1 MGKTCKVVVCGSAG
15 VGKTAV
21 LEQVI
26 YGTHRIGQETTCPTI
41 EDIYVANIETN
52 RGTRERVR
60 FYDTRGLTSSNQDL
74 PKHYLSMADGF
85 LLVYSTTSQESFNML
100 EYIKK
105 EIDKLKDKDK
115 KEISVVMIGN
125 KVDLNQQR
133 QVDFRT
139 ASDWAVKEKIQSFEV
154 TVANRSSLIQ
164 PIVSLTSKLTVPP
177 TKSTFSISVRNF
189 KPKQLQSFGDS

>member
-1 MGKTCKVVVCGSAG
+1 MGKICKVVVCGSAG

-85 LLVYSTTSQESFNML
+85 LMVYSTTSQESFNML

-139 ASDWAVKEKIQSFEV
+139 ASDWAVKEKIQFFEV

-164 PIVSLTSKLTVPP
+164 PIVSLTSKLTIPP